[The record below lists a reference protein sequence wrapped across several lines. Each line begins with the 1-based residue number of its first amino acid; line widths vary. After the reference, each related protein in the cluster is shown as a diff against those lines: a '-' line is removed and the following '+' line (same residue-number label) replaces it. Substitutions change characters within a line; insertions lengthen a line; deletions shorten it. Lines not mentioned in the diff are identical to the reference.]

1 MAYAD
6 PQSTVANGSATL
18 LPRTGSG
25 LSSGTFSSADGAV
38 QLNVAHQ
45 SAKRW
50 RRTARITLNK
60 VVPDAL
66 QPSVNTPVYAQA
78 YIVLDVPK
86 MGFTAAEQVKLI
98 EGLTTWLSASTNANA
113 SKLVGGEA

>member
-6 PQSTVANGSATL
+6 PQTTTASGTATP

-25 LSSGTFSSADGAV
+25 LNSGTFGSADGAV
-38 QLNVAHQ
+38 QLTVAHQ
-45 SAKRW
+45 SNRRW

-66 QPSVNTPVYAQA
+66 QPNVNTPVYAQA
-78 YIVLDVPK
+78 YVVLDVPK
-86 MGFTAAEQVKLI
+86 MGFTAAEQVKLL
-98 EGLTTWLSASTNANA
+98 EGLATWLTASTNANA
-113 SKLVGGEA
+113 SKLVGGES